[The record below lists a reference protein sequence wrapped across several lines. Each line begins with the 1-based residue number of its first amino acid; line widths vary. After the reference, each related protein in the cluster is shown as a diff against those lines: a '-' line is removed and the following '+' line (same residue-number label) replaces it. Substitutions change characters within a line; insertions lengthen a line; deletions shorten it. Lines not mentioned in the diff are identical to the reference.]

1 MENFKIEVDADGVA
15 LVTFDVPGRSMNTL
29 TGKVIEEFPQVIER
43 IKTDAAIKGAVL
55 VSGKTTGFCA
65 GADLGEMGTG
75 AMGGAGAATLTE
87 DQKLKAQFDGAF
99 LLNRTFRAME
109 TCGKPV
115 ACALTGLALGGGLEI
130 ALATHYR
137 VVADNPKIQLGLPE
151 AKVGLLPGAGGTQ
164 RLPRLIGMQAAAGL
178 ILEGKPSSP
187 QEALKLGFVDAV
199 VPADQVVA
207 TAKAWIKDKGD
218 AVARWDRRDFKI
230 PGGGP
235 SSPGGA
241 QIFIMGNAMLRKQ
254 SYGNYPAQLNIL
266 KCLYEGLQVPIDA
279 GLRIETRYFL
289 KTMATPQAKAMI
301 RTLFLSMQELGK
313 GASRPRGVAPYQIKK
328 VAVLGAGMMGAG
340 VAYVQA
346 MAGIETVLIDQTQE
360 AAEKGKAYS
369 ANLLAKQVS
378 RGKMD
383 QAKADAILALIHPT
397 TDYEHVKG
405 SDLVV
410 EAVFETREI
419 KADVTKKAEAM
430 LADTAVFGSNTST
443 LPITGLAEVSV
454 RPANFIGIHFFSPV
468 DKMGLVEIIMGAKT
482 SQETLAKAMD
492 YVLKIRKTPIVVND
506 SRGFYT
512 SRCFGTFVQEGLEM
526 LAEGIHPA
534 IIDNVGRATG
544 MPRGP
549 LEMNDDVALD
559 LAYKVREQTKKDLGD
574 KYVAGPVDALISKMV
589 VELGRFGRKNG
600 KGFYDYPAE
609 GPKRLWPGLAELAP
623 VKQAEGT
630 QELITEIRTRLLY
643 RQAVE
648 AARCFEE
655 NVVTDPRDADVGAIL
670 GWGFAPWTGG
680 PISLIESVGLQA
692 FVETCD
698 RLAQAYGPRFTPPQL
713 LRDMAAKGE
722 TFYGRFGA
730 GAKAA

>member
-15 LVTFDVPGRSMNTL
+15 LVTFDVPGRTMNTL
-29 TGKVIEEFPQVIER
+29 TAKVVQEFPQLIEQIR
-43 IKTDAAIKGAVL
+43 TNPAIKGAVL
-55 VSGKTTGFCA
+55 TSGKPTGFCA
-65 GADLGEMGTG
+65 GADLGEMGSG
-75 AMGGAGAATLTE
+75 ALTGGADTRSE
-87 DQKLKAQFDGAF
+87 DDRLKAQFEGAF
-99 LLNRTFRAME
+99 LLNKTFRAME
-109 TCGKPV
+109 TCGKPI
-115 ACALTGLALGGGLEI
+115 ACALNGLALGGGLEI
-130 ALATHYR
+130 ALATHSR

-187 QEALKLGFVDAV
+187 SEALKLGFVDAV

-207 TAKAWIKDKGD
+207 AARAWILEKGD
-218 AVARWDRRDFKI
+218 PVARWDRKDFRI

-235 SSPGGA
+235 STPGGA
-241 QIFIMGNAMLRKQ
+241 QVFIMGNAMLRKQ
-254 SYGNYPAQLNIL
+254 SFGNYPAQLNIM
-266 KCLYEGLQVPIDA
+266 KCFYEGLQVPIDA
-279 GLRIETRYFL
+279 ALRIESRYFV
-289 KTMATPQAKAMI
+289 KTLATPQAKAMI
-301 RTLFLSMQELGK
+301 RSLFLSMQELGK
-313 GASRPRGVAPYQIKK
+313 GAARPEGFAPYRIAK

-340 VAYVQA
+340 IAYVQA
-346 MAGIETVLIDQTQE
+346 LAGIETVLIDQSQE

-383 QAKADAILALIHPT
+383 PAKADAILALITPT
-397 TDYEHVKG
+397 TDYAHVKG
-405 SDLVV
+405 ADLVV

-419 KADVTKKAEAM
+419 KADVTKKAEAQ
-430 LADTAVFGSNTST
+430 LAETAVFGSNTST
-443 LPITGLAEVSV
+443 LPITGLADVSA

-468 DKMGLVEIIMGAKT
+468 DKMGLVEIIMGEKT
-482 SQETLAKAMD
+482 SQETLAKAID

-512 SRCFGTFVQEGLEM
+512 SRCFGTFIQEGLEM
-526 LAEGIHPA
+526 LAEGIAPA

-574 KYVAGPVDALISKMV
+574 RYVAGPVDAMISRMV

-600 KGFYDYPAE
+600 KGFYDYPAD
-609 GPKRLWPGLAELAP
+609 GPKRLWSGLSEIVP
-623 VKQAEGT
+623 VKQADAT
-630 QELITEIRTRLLY
+630 PSLIEEIRTRLLY

-655 NVVTDPRDADVGAIL
+655 KVVTDPRDADVGSIL

-680 PISLIESVGLQA
+680 PVSLIDSVGA
-692 FVETCD
+692 AKFVETCD
-698 RLAQAYGPRFTPPQL
+698 RLAQTYGPRFAPPQL
-713 LRDMAAKGE
+713 LRDMAASGE
-722 TFYGRFGA
+722 TFYGRFS
-730 GAKAA
+730 KASRAA

>member
-15 LVTFDVPGRSMNTL
+15 LVTFDVPGRTMNTL
-29 TGKVIEEFPQVIER
+29 TAKVVQEFPQLIEQIR
-43 IKTDAAIKGAVL
+43 TNPAIKGAVL
-55 VSGKTTGFCA
+55 TSGKPTGFCA
-65 GADLGEMGTG
+65 GADLGEMGSG
-75 AMGGAGAATLTE
+75 ALTGGADTRSE
-87 DQKLKAQFDGAF
+87 DDRLKAQFEGAF
-99 LLNRTFRAME
+99 LLNKTFRAME
-109 TCGKPV
+109 TCGKPI
-115 ACALTGLALGGGLEI
+115 ACALNGLALGGGLEI

-187 QEALKLGFVDAV
+187 SEALKLGFVDAV

-207 TAKAWIKDKGD
+207 AARAWILEKGD
-218 AVARWDRRDFKI
+218 PVARWDRKDFRI

-235 SSPGGA
+235 STPGGA
-241 QIFIMGNAMLRKQ
+241 QVFIMGNAMLRKQ
-254 SYGNYPAQLNIL
+254 SFGNYPAQLNIM
-266 KCLYEGLQVPIDA
+266 KCFYEGLQVPIDA
-279 GLRIETRYFL
+279 ALRIESRYFV
-289 KTMATPQAKAMI
+289 KTLATPQAKAMI
-301 RTLFLSMQELGK
+301 RSLFLSMQELGK
-313 GASRPRGVAPYQIKK
+313 GAARPEGFAPYRIAK

-340 VAYVQA
+340 IAYVQA
-346 MAGIETVLIDQTQE
+346 LAGIETVLIDQSQE

-383 QAKADAILALIHPT
+383 PAKADAILALITPT
-397 TDYEHVKG
+397 TDYAHVKG
-405 SDLVV
+405 ADLVV

-419 KADVTKKAEAM
+419 KADVTKKAEAQ
-430 LADTAVFGSNTST
+430 LAETAVFGSNTST
-443 LPITGLAEVSV
+443 LPITGLADVSA

-468 DKMGLVEIIMGAKT
+468 DKMGLVEIIMGEKT
-482 SQETLAKAMD
+482 SQETLAKAID

-512 SRCFGTFVQEGLEM
+512 SRCFGTFIQEGLEM
-526 LAEGIHPA
+526 LAEGIAPA

-574 KYVAGPVDALISKMV
+574 RYVAGPVDAMISRMV

-600 KGFYDYPAE
+600 KGFYDYPAD
-609 GPKRLWPGLAELAP
+609 GPKRLWSGLSEIVP
-623 VKQAEGT
+623 VKQADAT
-630 QELITEIRTRLLY
+630 PSLIEEIRTRLLY

-655 NVVTDPRDADVGAIL
+655 KVVTDPRDADVGSIL

-680 PISLIESVGLQA
+680 PVSLIDSVGA
-692 FVETCD
+692 AKFVETCD
-698 RLAQAYGPRFTPPQL
+698 RLAQTYGPRFAPPQL
-713 LRDMAAKGE
+713 LRDMAASGE
-722 TFYGRFGA
+722 TFYGRFS
-730 GAKAA
+730 KASRAA